1 MVMALEET
9 PPPPALAGLLLLAQA
24 LAVGPQV
31 AAAIVSASSS
41 STINSDELPAV
52 SRSHLA
58 LGAQDFQ
65 LIVSDAGT
73 ATLVSSSLG
82 ANDDDDG
89 SKQQQHLT
97 TVSSA
102 WSSPG
107 PVWNEFTESAAA
119 PAAGSN
125 WTVTVDR
132 SHAAEGMW
140 LVQGKRKE
148 FTVQRAYIL
157 DPPPPQKPRRVLVN
171 DTLSTPIATGPGLQW
186 TATPTYE
193 DIIGIS
199 VRHRA
204 TVAVTAAE
212 VESAV
217 VPGECHHPFVI
228 ACVWRRT
235 E

>member
-1 MVMALEET
+1 MNQSQIATDWTIHNASPVQISTRVE
-9 PPPPALAGLLLLAQA
+9 PP
-24 LAVGPQV
+24 
-31 AAAIVSASSS
+31 
-41 STINSDELPAV
+41 
-52 SRSHLA
+52 
-58 LGAQDFQ
+58 
-65 LIVSDAGT
+65 
-73 ATLVSSSLG
+73 
-82 ANDDDDG
+82 
-89 SKQQQHLT
+89 
-97 TVSSA
+97 
-102 WSSPG
+102 
-107 PVWNEFTESAAA
+107 
-119 PAAGSN
+119 
-125 WTVTVDR
+125 
-132 SHAAEGMW
+132 
-140 LVQGKRKE
+140 KE

-204 TVAVTAAE
+204 TVAVTAAA